1 MHGYWPDQIIIRH
14 VLDSDWTQSLNCTLM
29 LSNVIRDKIIKPVQ
43 LFLVTLGC

>member
-1 MHGYWPDQIIIRH
+1 
-14 VLDSDWTQSLNCTLM
+14 M